1 VKTPMS
7 LISIK
12 RKVLPNILVYAFLI
26 VFCFFIMIPFYWML
40 STSFKPAGEIFILP
54 FRWIPSKLEF
64 GGYIKLFEYYNF
76 HKYLWNTAW
85 ITLVNIVGYVVSS
98 AMVAYAFAT
107 QKWKHKNKLFLLVLA
122 TMMLPKDVT
131 FYPQFILFKYIGWF
145 GTMNPLWALSFFAD
159 AYQIF
164 LLRQFFLGISVELRD
179 AAQIDGCNRF
189 RIFLNIYLPLSKP
202 ALATSMIYVFMF
214 HWNDFFRPLVYITRE
229 ANRTATLA
237 LLYMRTPQDILTS
250 MPSQIAGAILLAVP
264 CVLLY
269 YFCQRYFIA
278 GIVYKGTK

>member
-1 VKTPMS
+1 MS
-7 LISIK
+7 TSKALLNIK
-12 RKVLPNILVYAFLI
+12 RRTLPNILTYAFLAL
-26 VFCFFIMIPFYWML
+26 FCFFIMIPFYWLL
-40 STSFKPAGEIFILP
+40 STSFKSSGEIFILP
-54 FRWIPSKLEF
+54 FRWLPSNPDVS
-64 GGYIKLFEYYNF
+64 GYIKLFEYYDF
-76 HKYLWNTAW
+76 HKYLWNTIW
-85 ITLVNIVGYVVSS
+85 ITLLNIIGYVSTS

-107 QKWKHKNKLFLLVLA
+107 QRWKYKNKLFMLVLA

-145 GTMNPLWALSFFAD
+145 GTMYPLWALSFFAD

-164 LLRQFFLGISVELRD
+164 LLRQFFLGISVELKD

-189 RIFLNIYLPLSKP
+189 RIFWNIYLPLSKP

-229 ANRTATLA
+229 VNRTATLA
-237 LLYMRTPQDILTS
+237 LLYMRTPQDILSS
-250 MPSQIAGAILLAVP
+250 MPSQIAGAIVLAVP